1 MFIFIYSQPDLAE
14 ETMSTD
20 VMELKE
26 GIYQQVNAKQIIYA
40 CNVCVCFELKT
51 YQYSMFDQ

>member
-26 GIYQQVNAKQIIYA
+26 SIYQQVNEKHIIHALYM
-40 CNVCVCFELKT
+40 CH
-51 YQYSMFDQ
+51 